1 MGMLTDKQWSQIEPH
16 LPKQKKNKKGGRPLA
31 DNRKVFE
38 GILWVLWT
46 GSPWG
51 QMPEEYASP
60 ATCWRRL
67 KRWQEQGI
75 FQKLWKKFLS
85 QLNKK
90 DKIKWEECFI
100 DGTFVQAKGGGDKV
114 GKTKR
119 GKGTKLVIIAER
131 KGIPLSVHIDSAS
144 VSEMKLV
151 EPTLEQVSVGKGTS
165 GAPRKNPDCLIGDK
179 GYDSNKIREY
189 LLKKGIEPIIPARKN
204 NKKATHQDK
213 RKLRRYKRR
222 WVIERTNAWLQN
234 FRRLV
239 VRYENLIEIFSGFVY
254 CACSMI
260 ALRRI

>member
-1 MGMLTDKQWSQIEPH
+1 MGMLTDKQWGQIEPH
-16 LPKQKKNKKGGRPLA
+16 LPKQKKNKKGG

-38 GILWVLWT
+38 GILWVLRT

-51 QMPEEYASP
+51 QMPGEYASP
-60 ATCWRRL
+60 CWRRL
-67 KRWQEQGI
+67 KRWQEQGV
-75 FQKLWKKFLS
+75 FQKLWKKLLS

-100 DGTFVQAKGGGDKV
+100 DGTFVQAKGGGEKA

-119 GKGTKLVIIAER
+119 GKATKLITER

-144 VSEMKLV
+144 ESEMKLV
-151 EPTLEQVSVGKGTS
+151 EPTLKQVSVGNGTS
-165 GAPRKNPDCLIGDK
+165 GAPWNPDCLIGDK
-179 GYDSNKIREY
+179 GYDSNWIREY
-189 LLKKGIEPIIPARKN
+189 LSKKGIEPIIPRN
-204 NKKATHQDK
+204 NKKARHQDK
-213 RKLRRYKRR
+213 RKFHCWR

-234 FRRLV
+234 FRSLV
-239 VRYENLIEIFSGFVY
+239 VRYENLIETFSGFVY